1 MSSITVNIEEDVEEQ
16 NTIVYPNITTM
27 VFEGGGV
34 KGVSYIGALKCL
46 EQYCGYYSN
55 AYRFA
60 GTSIGSIVAVLLS
73 LKVSLDDI
81 AEMAMRTS
89 SETFKSGS
97 RFIMYFELLSLFSDY
112 GYFETKRIE
121 DIINRA
127 IHCRTGK
134 STLTFKELYET
145 LGTELVT
152 VTSNITTCTT
162 QYCDRFKTPDL
173 SIALAVS
180 MSCAVPGLFKA
191 VRTTVTCDACDPIN
205 DCDPINVFVD
215 GGLTDNIPNVS
226 YFEDDNTLYFIFKRE
241 QKQYIISNPYTYLA
255 SLMRTAVYHSW
266 SMSGKYVTRQHCVII
281 DTHGIDADEYNISN
295 EMKRELILHGETAS
309 LLFLERNGLLPDE

>member
-1 MSSITVNIEEDVEEQ
+1 MSSINVEVDVS
-16 NTIVYPNITTM
+16 PNITTM

-46 EQYCGYYSN
+46 EQYCGYYST

-60 GTSIGSIVAVLLS
+60 GTSIGSIIAVLLS

-121 DIINRA
+121 DIINRV
-127 IHCRTGK
+127 IYCRTGK
-134 STLTFKELYET
+134 NSLTFKELYDT

-152 VTSNITTCTT
+152 VASNITTCTT
-162 QYCDRFKTPDL
+162 QYCDRFNTPDL

-191 VRTTVTCDACDPIN
+191 VRTVSCDT
-205 DCDPINVFVD
+205 INVFVD

-226 YFEDDNTLYFIFKRE
+226 YFEDDYTLYFIFKRE
-241 QKQYIISNPYTYLA
+241 QKQYVISNPYTYLA

-266 SMSGKYVTRQHCVII
+266 SMSGKFITRQHCIVI
-281 DTHGIDADEYNISN
+281 DTHGIDADDYSINN
-295 EMKRELILHGETAS
+295 EMKRELILYGETAA
-309 LLFLERNGLLPDE
+309 LLFLERNGLLPNEQV